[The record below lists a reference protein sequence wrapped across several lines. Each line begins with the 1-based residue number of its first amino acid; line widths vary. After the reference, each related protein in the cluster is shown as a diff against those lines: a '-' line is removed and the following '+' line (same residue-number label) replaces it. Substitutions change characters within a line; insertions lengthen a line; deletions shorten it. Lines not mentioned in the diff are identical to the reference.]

1 MRQELQRLRV
11 ARENLI
17 DCTARAGQASASPV
31 VKETKQ
37 PDKMRRHITSS
48 CRQSSETHGPDRI
61 LRWNMARDLPK
72 SRQETDKVQQ
82 PAAGSFR
89 RLRHDLEREKM
100 LPKKAESRQR
110 HGKERAADRPSKE
123 PQSSSATDV
132 ERQLAQMME
141 EKKEARR
148 QRRNLKESG
157 DYLGVQGVNPETGQ
171 LDIVTPTDSDRST
184 ASQEKQQKLNKL
196 RTALREARQSYR
208 NAKDQSEREAQRMVE
223 RESNKQ
229 RRLDKEKQK
238 LQSLSQRVR
247 WQRQTKQWSSAQEP
261 ELSPIVGSRRG
272 SSMAAKSSKHH
283 NITGQASD
291 SGMTSQGATSQHR
304 QPAVDTPDSMN
315 TTTEPELG
323 PDPGGVGTGKT
334 IGRARQGEV
343 QARQLHPAPG
353 PTRDGKI
360 HEATGDDGRASQ
372 PGARS
377 MFHRLMNSFGSLVGK
392 LTDASPNSTR
402 GGEASASLSLD
413 AVRHQSRDFPPK
425 AEVGVIAAHTL
436 REMAARQQYLDIAV
450 DGPQLR
456 SYRHARPMDAMN
468 GAWMERVLRDLECTG
483 DRFMRE
489 LASTPI
495 TTTTGSDRPSSLTET
510 TQAMS
515 RRPLNRFLYNLPNSS
530 LSDYNDMATA
540 EKATP
545 SVSSSS
551 TPASCA
557 VATGT
562 TSVTEEQVG
571 GCDDAELLVDLRSS
585 TSPRSTSLQQKV
597 AVGLN
602 GVMSPKEMAPSVE
615 MRCLAEMDEEATMLL
630 SAESDRANEFLAE
643 PDRALKE
650 LRGGDTTQPMD
661 TGKATAQLV
670 TGDDAQAAGYEEK
683 KAMNVAD
690 KQTMPGAFPAGTSS
704 DEGDDNTCSDSPKR
718 AWTSVVL
725 DSPRALVSFYWRTI
739 LPVLDWRSDL
749 WARSQRE
756 ETTVWDALA
765 MMLSMPAHLT
775 LYDKVLSHHV
785 VDEKLDGTILLYID
799 RHLVHEVTSPQAFEG
814 LRNAGRKVRRPDCTL
829 ATTDHNVPTT
839 SRKGLKDIASFIE
852 EDDSRTQC
860 VTLEENVKDFGI
872 TYFGLG
878 DKRQGIVHV
887 IGPEQGFTLPGT
899 TVVCGDSHTSTH
911 GAFGALAF
919 GIGTSEVEHVL
930 ATQCLITK
938 RSKNMR
944 IQVDGNLMP
953 GVGSKDV
960 VLHAIG
966 QIGTAGG
973 TGAVIEFCGS
983 VIRGLSMEARMSI
996 CNMSIEGGA
1005 RAGMVAPDDITF
1017 EYLRGRPLAP
1027 NYGSEEWDRAVA
1039 FWRSLR
1045 SDSDARYDI
1054 DVYIDAKD
1062 IVPTVTWGT
1071 SPEDVIPITGCV
1083 PDPETFATDAKRAA
1097 GRRMLEYMGL
1107 TAGTRMRDIVVDKV
1121 FIGSC
1126 TNSRIE
1132 DLRAAAGVV
1141 AGRHIASNIQRAM
1154 VVPGSGLVKRQAEDE
1169 GLDRVFVDAGF
1180 EWREAGCSMCLG
1192 MNPDILSPQER
1203 CASTSNRN
1211 FEGRQGAG
1219 GRTHLMSPVM
1229 AAAAAIV
1236 GKLADVRELTGG
1248 VEKGATTNKTP
1259 SSPRME
1265 DMHHDQ
1271 DDDSE
1276 ADRLQDQPA
1285 DSQPHTNTSVS
1296 SSSSSAGLPKFL
1308 TLRGIAAPLDMVNV
1322 DTDAIIPKQFLK
1334 TIKRTGLGTALF
1346 HGLRYDSTSGAE
1358 KADFI
1363 LNRHPWRNSR
1373 ILVCTGSNFGC
1384 GSSREHAP
1392 WALLDFGIKCVIAP
1406 SFADIFHNNM
1416 FKNGMLPICL
1426 PLASDMEAV
1435 AAEALAGREVEVD
1448 LPAQEIRSADGNL
1461 VCRFDVEDFRKH
1473 CLVNGLDDIGLT
1485 MQLGDK
1491 IGEFERLRSRVSP
1504 WLDGRGYLRGRG
1516 EVGC

>member
-1 MRQELQRLRV
+1 
-11 ARENLI
+11 
-17 DCTARAGQASASPV
+17 
-31 VKETKQ
+31 
-37 PDKMRRHITSS
+37 MRRTVRIAFSDGTWLGISQRADR
-48 CRQSSETHGPDRI
+48 RQTRCNNPLPAHFDVSGMISNGKKCYPRRPS
-61 LRWNMARDLPK
+61 LGSVMARNG
-72 SRQETDKVQQ
+72 QQ
-82 PAAGSFR
+82 TG
-89 RLRHDLEREKM
+89 H
-100 LPKKAESRQR
+100 
-110 HGKERAADRPSKE
+110 
-123 PQSSSATDV
+123 
-132 ERQLAQMME
+132 
-141 EKKEARR
+141 
-148 QRRNLKESG
+148 
-157 DYLGVQGVNPETGQ
+157 LGVQGVNPETGQ

-315 TTTEPELG
+315 TVIRTPHRQQSQATSAARGLFEDDITFNRPGPASPPVNRAFLDHGAELG

-343 QARQLHPAPG
+343 PARQLHPAPG

-585 TSPRSTSLQQKV
+585 TSPKSTSLQQKV

-765 MMLSMPAHLT
+765 IMLSMPAHL
-775 LYDKVLSHHV
+775 
-785 VDEKLDGTILLYID
+785 
-799 RHLVHEVTSPQAFEG
+799 
-814 LRNAGRKVRRPDCTL
+814 
-829 ATTDHNVPTT
+829 
-839 SRKGLKDIASFIE
+839 
-852 EDDSRTQC
+852 
-860 VTLEENVKDFGI
+860 
-872 TYFGLG
+872 
-878 DKRQGIVHV
+878 
-887 IGPEQGFTLPGT
+887 
-899 TVVCGDSHTSTH
+899 
-911 GAFGALAF
+911 
-919 GIGTSEVEHVL
+919 
-930 ATQCLITK
+930 
-938 RSKNMR
+938 
-944 IQVDGNLMP
+944 
-953 GVGSKDV
+953 
-960 VLHAIG
+960 
-966 QIGTAGG
+966 
-973 TGAVIEFCGS
+973 
-983 VIRGLSMEARMSI
+983 
-996 CNMSIEGGA
+996 
-1005 RAGMVAPDDITF
+1005 
-1017 EYLRGRPLAP
+1017 
-1027 NYGSEEWDRAVA
+1027 
-1039 FWRSLR
+1039 
-1045 SDSDARYDI
+1045 
-1054 DVYIDAKD
+1054 
-1062 IVPTVTWGT
+1062 
-1071 SPEDVIPITGCV
+1071 
-1083 PDPETFATDAKRAA
+1083 
-1097 GRRMLEYMGL
+1097 
-1107 TAGTRMRDIVVDKV
+1107 
-1121 FIGSC
+1121 
-1126 TNSRIE
+1126 
-1132 DLRAAAGVV
+1132 
-1141 AGRHIASNIQRAM
+1141 
-1154 VVPGSGLVKRQAEDE
+1154 
-1169 GLDRVFVDAGF
+1169 
-1180 EWREAGCSMCLG
+1180 
-1192 MNPDILSPQER
+1192 
-1203 CASTSNRN
+1203 
-1211 FEGRQGAG
+1211 
-1219 GRTHLMSPVM
+1219 
-1229 AAAAAIV
+1229 
-1236 GKLADVRELTGG
+1236 
-1248 VEKGATTNKTP
+1248 
-1259 SSPRME
+1259 
-1265 DMHHDQ
+1265 
-1271 DDDSE
+1271 
-1276 ADRLQDQPA
+1276 
-1285 DSQPHTNTSVS
+1285 
-1296 SSSSSAGLPKFL
+1296 
-1308 TLRGIAAPLDMVNV
+1308 
-1322 DTDAIIPKQFLK
+1322 
-1334 TIKRTGLGTALF
+1334 
-1346 HGLRYDSTSGAE
+1346 
-1358 KADFI
+1358 
-1363 LNRHPWRNSR
+1363 
-1373 ILVCTGSNFGC
+1373 
-1384 GSSREHAP
+1384 
-1392 WALLDFGIKCVIAP
+1392 
-1406 SFADIFHNNM
+1406 
-1416 FKNGMLPICL
+1416 
-1426 PLASDMEAV
+1426 V
-1435 AAEALAGREVEVD
+1435 AAFAL
-1448 LPAQEIRSADGNL
+1448 
-1461 VCRFDVEDFRKH
+1461 
-1473 CLVNGLDDIGLT
+1473 
-1485 MQLGDK
+1485 M
-1491 IGEFERLRSRVSP
+1491 
-1504 WLDGRGYLRGRG
+1504 
-1516 EVGC
+1516 